1 MVLSKINNEVSY
13 PEFKRVDSDD
23 LKMEA
28 NLYQIEING
37 IDVIIAV
44 GNSKNTFED
53 KNILFFPVYLVKSN
67 NKVIQIG
74 VYEVEASRYIN
85 YLDEENNLDVEKISP
100 PLIYTFVTTDMLMK
114 LRMKP
119 EATLKK
125 IAEIEKKT
133 EKIQEKEDTSD
144 EEDEA
149 DKDEREK
156 ESIAKY
162 EIPQERKDIF
172 VLTPG
177 AHIPQL
183 LSEETSKKAKDIR
196 DKYHEDKNDIWVQKF
211 MKNNNYNITDNEGG
225 GDCFFSTIRDAF
237 SNIAQH
243 TTVQKLRKK
252 ISDEATDDIFLG
264 YKEQYD
270 NANNSILEDTNKI
283 KELAAEYSN
292 VKEKFKQTLDRSE
305 QKILLDNSK
314 KIKEQHDR
322 LINEKKV
329 TMQMIEELKFMR
341 KIDTLDKFK
350 KTIKTCDFWAETW
363 AISTMER
370 VMNIK
375 VIILSSESYKLND
388 LDNILLCGQLND
400 VILQNK
406 GVFTP
411 EFYIILDYTGNH
423 YKLIGYKKKMIFKF
437 SEIPYDIKKMIADKC
452 MEKNAGPFDLIP
464 DFQRFKDEL
473 IQKQKK
479 PDANSEGIII
489 SDEPNY
495 DDLSEAR
502 LRGLYDD
509 NIVFLFY
516 PKSKDDPLPGKG
528 SGEKIPNDQLKE
540 FTDLATI
547 KQWRKKLSNFWVQPF
562 ALDNHQWAS
571 VEHYY
576 QASKFKN
583 GHPEFYL
590 SFSLDSGT
598 ELSKDPAMAK
608 GAGGKT
614 GKFLGKLIRPKEV
627 TLDNGFFEKR
637 SKQEMY
643 NAQYAKFTQNEDLKQ
658 LLLATKNAKLTH
670 HQRGSEPIVFD
681 ELMLIR
687 DQIKRKEM

>member
-144 EEDEA
+144 EEDEE

-283 KELAAEYSN
+283 KELAAEYSS